1 MGRLS
6 FWGRV
11 VLLKK
16 EGKLFWQEA
25 REKLLKTEGKLSWQ
39 EALEKPRPR
48 KCECCGSECPLAVAQ
63 VFPKGGQELCL
74 LTVGLV
80 VGVPSVPV
88 VAISVHE

>member
-1 MGRLS
+1 MKRIEGVEEARLKTKDRLS
-6 FWGRV
+6 FLGRV

-16 EGKLFWQEA
+16 KG
-25 REKLLKTEGKLSWQ
+25 RLSWQ
-39 EALEKPRPR
+39 EALEKLQLR

-63 VFPKGGQELCL
+63 VFPKGEQELCL
-74 LTVGLV
+74 LTVGLA